1 MQCTEVAITLLDVF
15 NGIHCSKNETIKRKG
30 SLSNLDDLHL
40 FVSLVEA
47 GSFTAAAKELG
58 IAKSKLSRRLV
69 LLEKKLG
76 CELLLRTTRKQELTD
91 SGRLLFCASKEHIDA
106 LAKVEEELSSS
117 LHQPQGKLNILLPLE
132 FFNQIVSRLI
142 GDFLTRYPKIHLQC
156 QHYSGSVPEFDPK
169 FDLCF
174 VLHEQTLPT
183 TNWIAKELLSFP
195 QSIYYSPTN
204 LSNTASNLLQE
215 KAIKPE
221 QLSQY
226 DCILEEQ
233 GQPWHF
239 RHGDKIEQVNVN
251 GRVILSSPEM
261 RLRAAEQGLGLC
273 KLPDYVL
280 KNIVSKERLIESS
293 SQVQSLQRLSLSHE
307 SVAQRLSVLYQS
319 RHVASK
325 TRTFLDYFQSNVGRL
340 L

>member
-1 MQCTEVAITLLDVF
+1 MKQ
-15 NGIHCSKNETIKRKG
+15 SKGNSK
-30 SLSNLDDLHL
+30 LSNLDDLHL

-47 GSFTAAAKELG
+47 GSFTAAAKDLG

-132 FFNQIVSRLI
+132 FFNQIISTLI
-142 GDFLTRYPKIHLQC
+142 GDFLTRYPKIHLHC

-195 QSIYYSPTN
+195 QSIYYSPSK
-204 LSNTASNLLQE
+204 LSEIERNLLQE
-215 KAIKPE
+215 QAFKPE
-221 QLSQY
+221 HLNQH
-226 DCILEEQ
+226 DCIQDEE

-239 RHGDKIEQVNVN
+239 RHGDNIEQVNVN
-251 GRVILSSPEM
+251 GRVVLSSPEM

-280 KNIVSKERLIESS
+280 KNSVLKST

-325 TRTFLDYFQSNVGRL
+325 TRTFLDYFQSNVGQL

>member
-1 MQCTEVAITLLDVF
+1 M
-15 NGIHCSKNETIKRKG
+15 R
-30 SLSNLDDLHL
+30 LSNLDDLHL

-47 GSFTAAAKELG
+47 GSFTLAAKELG

-91 SGRLLFCASKEHIDA
+91 SGRLLYCASKEHIDA
-106 LAKVEEELSSS
+106 LVRVEEELTSS
-117 LHQPQGKLNILLPLE
+117 LNQPQGELNILLPLE
-132 FFNQIVSRLI
+132 FFNQIISTLI
-142 GDFLTRYPKIHLQC
+142 GDFLKRYPKINLHC

-174 VLHEQTLPT
+174 VLHEQALPT

-195 QSIYYSPTN
+195 QSIYFSSAMS
-204 LSNTASNLLQE
+204 SNFESKLLQAE
-215 KAIKPE
+215 AMKPE
-221 QLSQY
+221 QLGQY
-226 DCILEEQ
+226 DCILEEKN
-233 GQPWHF
+233 QPWHF
-239 RHGDKIEQVNVN
+239 RNGDKIEQVNVS

-261 RLRAAEQGLGLC
+261 RLQAAEQGLGLC
-273 KLPDYVL
+273 KLPNYVL
-280 KNIVSKERLIESS
+280 KNS
-293 SQVQSLQRLSLSHE
+293 SQDKSLQRLPLSNE

-319 RHVASK
+319 RNIASK
-325 TRTFLDYFQSNVGRL
+325 TRTFLDYFQSHVGQL

>member
-1 MQCTEVAITLLDVF
+1 MEIIVLKMKQ
-15 NGIHCSKNETIKRKG
+15 SKRNTQ
-30 SLSNLDDLHL
+30 LSNLDDLHL

-132 FFNQIVSRLI
+132 FFNQIISTLI
-142 GDFLTRYPKIHLQC
+142 GDFLSRYPKIHLHC

-195 QSIYYSPTN
+195 QSIYYSPTQS
-204 LSNTASNLLQE
+204 LKVASNLWQE

-226 DCILEEQ
+226 DCILEEE
-233 GQPWHF
+233 GQSWHF
-239 RHGDKIEQVNVN
+239 RNGDKIEQANVN
-251 GRVILSSPEM
+251 GRVVLSSPEM

-280 KNIVSKERLIESS
+280 KNSALKNSILKEGAVNEN
-293 SQVQSLQRLSLSHE
+293 SQVQSLQRLSLTHE

-325 TRTFLDYFQSNVGRL
+325 TRTFLDYFQSHVGQL

>member
-1 MQCTEVAITLLDVF
+1 MCLIGFIVLKMKQL
-15 NGIHCSKNETIKRKG
+15 KG
-30 SLSNLDDLHL
+30 SMKLSNLDDLHL

-47 GSFTAAAKELG
+47 GSFTVAAKELG

-106 LAKVEEELSSS
+106 LTKVEEELSSS

-132 FFNQIVSRLI
+132 FFNQIISTLI
-142 GDFLTRYPKIHLQC
+142 GDFLSRYPKIHLHC

-174 VLHEQTLPT
+174 VLHEQALPT

-195 QSIYYSPTN
+195 QSIYYSPTMSSESEN
-204 LSNTASNLLQE
+204 KLCQE
-215 KAIKPE
+215 KTIKPE
-221 QLSQY
+221 QLSQH
-226 DCILEEQ
+226 DCILEEE
-233 GQPWHF
+233 GQLWHF
-239 RHGDKIEQVNVN
+239 RNGDKIEQVNVN
-251 GRVILSSPEM
+251 GRVVLSSPEM

-280 KNIVSKERLIESS
+280 KNSVLKSRVLKNN
-293 SQVQSLQRLSLSHE
+293 SQAQSLQRLPLTHE

-325 TRTFLDYFQSNVGRL
+325 TRTFLDYFQSNVGQL

>member
-1 MQCTEVAITLLDVF
+1 MKQL
-15 NGIHCSKNETIKRKG
+15 KG
-30 SLSNLDDLHL
+30 SMKLSNLDDLHL

-47 GSFTAAAKELG
+47 GSFTVAAKELG

-106 LAKVEEELSSS
+106 LTKVEEELSSS

-132 FFNQIVSRLI
+132 FFNQIISTLI
-142 GDFLTRYPKIHLQC
+142 GDFLSRYPKIHLHC

-174 VLHEQTLPT
+174 VLHEQALPT

-195 QSIYYSPTN
+195 QSIYYSPTTSSESEN
-204 LSNTASNLLQE
+204 KLCQE
-215 KAIKPE
+215 KTIKPE
-221 QLSQY
+221 QLSQH
-226 DCILEEQ
+226 DCILEEE
-233 GQPWHF
+233 GQLWHF
-239 RHGDKIEQVNVN
+239 RNGDKIEQVNVN
-251 GRVILSSPEM
+251 GRVVLSSPEM

-280 KNIVSKERLIESS
+280 KNSVLKSRVLKNY
-293 SQVQSLQRLSLSHE
+293 SQAQSLQRLSLTHE

-325 TRTFLDYFQSNVGRL
+325 TRTFLDYFQSNVGQL

>member
-1 MQCTEVAITLLDVF
+1 MF
-15 NGIHCSKNETIKRKG
+15 NGIHCSKFETIKG
-30 SLSNLDDLHL
+30 NVQLSNLDDLHL
-40 FVSLVEA
+40 FVSLVKA
-47 GSFTAAAKELG
+47 GSFTAAAKDLG

-106 LAKVEEELSSS
+106 LARVEEELSSA

-132 FFNQIVSRLI
+132 FFNQIISTLI
-142 GDFLTRYPKIHLQC
+142 VDFLSRYPKVKLHC

-195 QSIYYSPTN
+195 QSIYFSSTKSAK
-204 LSNTASNLLQE
+204 LSSKLMQE
-215 KAIKPE
+215 KAMKPE

-226 DCILEEQ
+226 NCILEED

-239 RHGDKIEQVNVN
+239 RNGDKIEQVNVN
-251 GRVILSSPEM
+251 GKVVLSSPEM

-280 KNIVSKERLIESS
+280 KSS
-293 SQVQSLQRLSLSHE
+293 SSARSLQRLSLSYD

-325 TRTFLDYFQSNVGRL
+325 TRTFLDYFQSHVGQL

>member
-1 MQCTEVAITLLDVF
+1 M
-15 NGIHCSKNETIKRKG
+15 K
-30 SLSNLDDLHL
+30 LSNLDDLHL
-40 FVSLVEA
+40 FVCLVEA
-47 GSFTAAAKELG
+47 GSFTLAAKELG

-117 LHQPQGKLNILLPLE
+117 LNQPQGKLKVLLPLE
-132 FFNQIVSRLI
+132 FFNKIISTLI
-142 GDFLTRYPKIHLQC
+142 GDFLRHYPKIQLHC

-174 VLHEQTLPT
+174 VLHEQALPT

-195 QSIYYSPTN
+195 QSIYVSP
-204 LSNTASNLLQE
+204 LMSPEAVINLLQA
-215 KAIKPE
+215 KVIRPE

-226 DCILEEQ
+226 DCILEEE

-239 RHGDKIEQVNVN
+239 RNDDKIEQVNVS
-251 GRVILSSPEM
+251 GKVILSSPEM
-261 RLRAAEQGLGLC
+261 RLQAAEHGIGLC

-280 KNIVSKERLIESS
+280 KNSLVANASVE
-293 SQVQSLQRLSLSHE
+293 QSLQRLSLSHE

-319 RHVASK
+319 RNIASK
-325 TRTFLDYFQSNVGRL
+325 TRTFLDYFQSNVGQL

>member
-1 MQCTEVAITLLDVF
+1 M
-15 NGIHCSKNETIKRKG
+15 
-30 SLSNLDDLHL
+30 SNLDDLHL

-47 GSFTAAAKELG
+47 GSFTAAAKELD

-106 LAKVEEELSSS
+106 LNKVEEELSSS
-117 LHQPQGKLNILLPLE
+117 LHQPQGKLNVLLPLE
-132 FFNQIVSRLI
+132 FFNQIISTLI
-142 GDFLTRYPKIHLQC
+142 GDFLSSYPKIHLHC

-174 VLHEQTLPT
+174 VLHEKTLPT
-183 TNWIAKELLSFP
+183 TNWMAKELLSFP
-195 QSIYYSPTN
+195 QSIYYSPTQ
-204 LSNTASNLLQE
+204 SSKVASKLLQE
-215 KAIKPE
+215 KAIQPE

-226 DCILEEQ
+226 DCILEEE

-239 RHGDKIEQVNVN
+239 RNGDKIEQVNVN
-251 GRVILSSPEM
+251 GRVVLSSPEM

-280 KNIVSKERLIESS
+280 KNSELKSGVFKSD
-293 SQVQSLQRLSLSHE
+293 SQTQSLQRLSLTHE

-325 TRTFLDYFQSNVGRL
+325 TRTFLDYFQSNVGQL